1 VIRVVL
7 ADDHALV
14 RAGIHAL
21 LEELPEVE
29 VVGEAADASS
39 VLALLAAHNPDVLL
53 LDVSMPGQ
61 SGLAILPEALRT
73 SPTTRIVMLSM
84 YAEPGYVAEAERQG
98 AMGYLLKDA
107 SLDELA
113 AAVRASRADGFY
125 MSQTLS
131 ERVRRRPSRG
141 PDGARGELLARLTGR
156 QREVL
161 VLIAQGRAN
170 KEIAAELG
178 LSTKTVETHRAEL
191 MDRLGLR
198 DVPSLVRFAI
208 VCGLLPM
215 DP

>member
-1 VIRVVL
+1 MIRVAL

-14 RAGIHAL
+14 RAGIRAL
-21 LEELPEVE
+21 LEELPDVE
-29 VVGEAADASS
+29 VVGEAADGAGALS
-39 VLALLAAHNPDVLL
+39 LLAAQKPDVML
-53 LDVSMPGQ
+53 LDVSMPGP
-61 SGLAILPEALRT
+61 SGLSILSEALRT
-73 SPTTRIVMLSM
+73 SPDTRVIMLSM

-98 AMGYLLKDA
+98 ALGYVLKDA
-107 SLDELA
+107 SLEELA
-113 AAVRASRADGFY
+113 AALRAARTDGFY
-125 MSQTLS
+125 LSQALA
-131 ERVRRRPSRG
+131 ERVRRRPGRG
-141 PDGARGELLARLTGR
+141 PDGARGELLARLTTR

-208 VCGLLPM
+208 MCGLLPM
-215 DP
+215 EP